1 MVEQNMTAARR
12 AVGDQSVVLSWEEAT
27 SPPWWVVDHLR
38 PSLLISAL
46 SSVQC
51 PSRRSS
57 ASVTQQIKIVTFS
70 RANNDSGSP
79 ILVDNGL
86 LSLTCLVQA
95 K

>member
-12 AVGDQSVVLSWEEAT
+12 AAVGDQSVVLSWEDAT

-57 ASVTQQIKIVTFS
+57 AAGYTT
-70 RANNDSGSP
+70 N
-79 ILVDNGL
+79 
-86 LSLTCLVQA
+86 
-95 K
+95 

>member
-1 MVEQNMTAARR
+1 MEQNMTAARR

-27 SPPWWVVDHLR
+27 SPPSWWVV
-38 PSLLISAL
+38 
-46 SSVQC
+46 
-51 PSRRSS
+51 
-57 ASVTQQIKIVTFS
+57 VTFS